1 MAHRQPSHVSAL
13 LGRLNEDQTGV
24 TGLEYTM
31 IAAIISVA
39 AIVGINA
46 VGDGLLAAFSSLLP

>member
-39 AIVGINA
+39 AIVGMNA
-46 VGDGLLAAFSSLLP
+46 VGDGLPAAFSNLLP